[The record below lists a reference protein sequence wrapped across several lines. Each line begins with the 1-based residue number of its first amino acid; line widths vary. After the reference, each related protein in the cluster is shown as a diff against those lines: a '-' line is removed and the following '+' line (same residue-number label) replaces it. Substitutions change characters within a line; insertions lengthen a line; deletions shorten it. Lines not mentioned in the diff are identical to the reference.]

1 MVLAWG
7 ENVIKQEE
15 PFKNL
20 PKQERSIRMAELWKM
35 SGSELGRMIAS
46 RKVKPS
52 EVMDAVLT
60 RIEDVNPKI
69 NAFCTLARDS
79 AMAEARAADKKV
91 TRARSLGPLF
101 GVPVSIKD
109 LIFTKGLRTTF
120 GSKMHE
126 NFIPDQ
132 DEVVVERLKA
142 AGAILVGKTTTCEFG
157 YKSVTQSPLWG
168 VTRNPWNL
176 EMTPA
181 GSSGGAAAAVSSGLG
196 PMAVGTDGGG
206 SVRAP
211 ASFCGIFGL
220 KPSRGRIPIYPV
232 LPGWEALDRC
242 LAHVGPLTRTVADA
256 ALMMEVIAGRD
267 DRDPMTLPEGRMAF
281 RRGLKKGVRG
291 LKIAWTL
298 DLGHV
303 VVDERVKQ
311 AVTPAVRVFAELGA
325 KVEEARPDVPHMHD
339 AFQLI
344 FAGGCAGAIG
354 DRLEAWRDRLD
365 QGLVRLTQIGLNAS
379 AADYVRATNRSH
391 ILWEKMQAFFEKY
404 DLLLT
409 PTLSVPPFP
418 VGVDWPREVAGQ
430 KVHPLNYLAFTYPFN
445 LTGQPAGSVPCGW
458 TEDGLPVGLQIVGRR
473 FEDAT
478 VLRAA
483 AAFEEARPWADRWPD
498 L

>member
-1 MVLAWG
+1 
-7 ENVIKQEE
+7 
-15 PFKNL
+15 
-20 PKQERSIRMAELWKM
+20 MAELWKI
-35 SGSELGRMIAS
+35 SGWQLSRMIAS
-46 RKVKPS
+46 KKVKPS
-52 EVMDAVLT
+52 EVMDAILT
-60 RIEDVNPKI
+60 RIEEVNPKI

-91 TRARSLGPLF
+91 TRAKSLGPLF
-101 GVPVSIKD
+101 GVPISIKD

-142 AGAILVGKTTTCEFG
+142 AGAIIFGKTTTCEFG

-168 VTRNPWNL
+168 ITRNPWNS

-181 GSSGGAAAAVSSGLG
+181 GSSGGAAAAVASGLG
-196 PMAVGTDGGG
+196 PMAVGSDGGG
-206 SVRAP
+206 SIRAP

-220 KPSRGRIPIYPV
+220 KPSRGRVPIYP
-232 LPGWEALDRC
+232 LLAGWETLDRR

-267 DRDPMTLPEGRMAF
+267 DRDPVTLPEGRIAF
-281 RRGLKKGVRG
+281 RRELKGGVRG
-291 LKIAWTL
+291 LRIAWTF
-298 DLGHV
+298 DLGYV
-303 VVDERVKQ
+303 VVDERIAE
-311 AVTPAVRVFAELGA
+311 AVTSAAKVFASLGA
-325 KVEEARPDVPHMHD
+325 KIEEARPDFPLMHD

-344 FAGGCAGAIG
+344 FAVGCAAAIG
-354 DRLEAWRDRLD
+354 DRLEEWRDRLD
-365 QGLVRLTQIGLNAS
+365 QGLVRLTEIGLKAS

-418 VGVDWPREVAGQ
+418 VGIDWPREVAGQ
-430 KVHPLNYLAFTYPFN
+430 KVHPLNYLAFTYLFN
-445 LTGQPAGSVPCGW
+445 LTGQPAASVPCGW
-458 TEDGLPVGLQIVGRR
+458 TANGLPVGLQIVGRR